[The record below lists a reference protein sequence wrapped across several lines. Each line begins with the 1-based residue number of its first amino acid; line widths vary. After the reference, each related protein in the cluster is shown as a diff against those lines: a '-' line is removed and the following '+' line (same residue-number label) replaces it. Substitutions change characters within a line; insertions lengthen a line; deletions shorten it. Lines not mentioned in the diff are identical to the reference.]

1 MFILSSKVHLLL
13 CLKHNI
19 HYRDNIVY
27 CDKMSFCYRNYRDIG
42 FFIIAQPYYIPS
54 DFKKY
59 LCVYSCTHTY
69 TQKNFFDCPGNYLT
83 VYTCVL

>member
-27 CDKMSFCYRNYRDIG
+27 RDKMSFCYQNYRDIG
-42 FFIIAQPYYIPS
+42 FFIITQPYLLHVES
-54 DFKKY
+54 A
-59 LCVYSCTHTY
+59 
-69 TQKNFFDCPGNYLT
+69 TQIHHRHR
-83 VYTCVL
+83 